1 MTWSSKS
8 SARASARRTKASR
21 KLRRKR
27 SAAKNRGP
35 APRMSSNRASTTSA
49 MKIRTTPNLPFR
61 HRISSKATARS
72 PSKSSRRKNAMLI
85 WPRTTTSTKRKPSS
99 VKKPTGPRRMMNW
112 SKPIRAAMTIRI
124 QPRKMTREATRN
136 PIKARIR
143 NRLNRSAPSTWI
155 CSTSRS

>member
-1 MTWSSKS
+1 MTSAKDVIKPGKHNIGDENPNDAKS
-8 SARASARRTKASR
+8 SIPTPYIVKGDGQITI
-21 KLRRKR
+21 KVVTPEKR
-27 SAAKNRGP
+27 DAYLAKNHNINE
-35 APRMSSNRASTTSA
+35 A
-49 MKIRTTPNLPFR
+49 
-61 HRISSKATARS
+61 KAVIGEETD
-72 PSKSSRRKNAMLI
+72 
-85 WPRTTTSTKRKPSS
+85 
-99 VKKPTGPRRMMNW
+99 GPRRMMNW